1 MNPYQHS
8 FGGNIPQDV
17 AGKQGEN
24 VIFIVYTLKDTPETL
39 DKVKDVCANF
49 SAMIRSMRNRFPEL
63 MFSCTMGF
71 GADAWNRLFPEQG
84 KPKELKTFEEIKGE
98 KHTAVSTRATY
109 CFISVQNRW
118 DYVLSLHLS
127 SMRNFKG
134 VVEPVDENSRFQVYG
149 RQGHYRLCRRNRE
162 SGS

>member
-1 MNPYQHS
+1 MNPYQNS

-49 SAMIRSMRNRFPEL
+49 SGMIRSMRNRFPEL

-71 GADAWNRLFPEQG
+71 GADAWSRLFPEKG
-84 KPKELKTFEEIKGE
+84 KPKELNTFEEIKGG
-98 KHTAVSTRATY
+98 KSLLRATS

-118 DYVLSLHLS
+118 GCVLSLLPSLTRS
-127 SMRNFKG
+127 SRA
-134 VVEPVDENSRFQVYG
+134 
-149 RQGHYRLCRRNRE
+149 
-162 SGS
+162 

>member
-1 MNPYQHS
+1 MNPYQNS

-71 GADAWNRLFPEQG
+71 GADCSRNSKIWVRMKNSTMNMR
-84 KPKELKTFEEIKGE
+84 KTLTMMI
-98 KHTAVSTRATY
+98 STMNTKKR
-109 CFISVQNRW
+109 I
-118 DYVLSLHLS
+118 
-127 SMRNFKG
+127 
-134 VVEPVDENSRFQVYG
+134 G
-149 RQGHYRLCRRNRE
+149 RKNDFNHKR
-162 SGS
+162 

>member
-1 MNPYQHS
+1 MNPYQNS

-49 SAMIRSMRNRFPEL
+49 SGMIRSMRNRFPEL

-71 GADAWNRLFPEQG
+71 GADAWSRLFPEKG
-84 KPKELKTFEEIKGE
+84 KPKELNTFEEIKGG
-98 KHTAVSTRATY
+98 KHTAVSTPGDILFHIRAKQMGL
-109 CFISVQNRW
+109 CFEFASIIVEKLQ
-118 DYVLSLHLS
+118 
-127 SMRNFKG
+127 G
-134 VVEPVDENSRFQVYG
+134 VVDPVDETHGF
-149 RQGHYRLCRRNRE
+149 
-162 SGS
+162 